1 MGVKKAIL
9 NNFSEQD
16 LVIVR
21 EYLLDIDYK
30 NMSIYQAIREANVYK
45 DEKLKLLRKEETENL
60 NAQEYK
66 DFDIKDFL

>member
-1 MGVKKAIL
+1 MGVKRAIL
-9 NNFSEQD
+9 NSFSEQD

-30 NMSIYQAIREANVYK
+30 NMSIYQAIKEANTYK

-60 NAQEYK
+60 NATEYK

>member
-30 NMSIYQAIREANVYK
+30 SMSIYQAIKEANVYK
-45 DEKLKLLRKEETENL
+45 DETLKLLRKEETENL

>member
-9 NNFSEQD
+9 TNFTEQD

>member
-9 NNFSEQD
+9 NNFTEQD

-30 NMSIYQAIREANVYK
+30 SMSIYQAIKEANTYK
-45 DEKLKLLRKEETENL
+45 DEKIKLLRKEETENL

-66 DFDIKDFL
+66 DFNIKDFL

>member
-21 EYLLDIDYK
+21 EYLLDINYK

>member
-60 NAQEYK
+60 NTQEYK

>member
-30 NMSIYQAIREANVYK
+30 SMSIYQAIREANVYK

>member
-9 NNFSEQD
+9 NNFTEQD

-30 NMSIYQAIREANVYK
+30 SMSIYQAIKEANTYK

>member
-9 NNFSEQD
+9 NNFTEQD

>member
-9 NNFSEQD
+9 NNFTEQD

-30 NMSIYQAIREANVYK
+30 SMSIYQAIKEANNYK
-45 DEKLKLLRKEETENL
+45 DEKIKLLRKEETENL

-66 DFDIKDFL
+66 DFNIKDFL

>member
-9 NNFSEQD
+9 NNFTEQD

-30 NMSIYQAIREANVYK
+30 SMSIYQAIKEANTYK
-45 DEKLKLLRKEETENL
+45 DAKIKLLRKEETENL

-66 DFDIKDFL
+66 DFNIKDFL